1 MSAIKSSNDSR
12 PDRRQSEGNLAWL
25 DLEMT
30 GLDPSADVILQAAV
44 IITSPGLEPLEQFSC
59 DVWQPDSALQRMT
72 PFVRQMHEKN
82 GLLSRVAAS
91 RVDIGF
97 LEKLLLERISGWC
110 PYPALLCGN
119 SIGHDKRFVERWMP
133 GLAGYLSYRTVDVSS
148 LKILVKQWYGDAA
161 AYSKPT
167 TREHD
172 ALFDI
177 QQSIAELSH
186 YRATVFK
193 PSL

>member
-1 MSAIKSSNDSR
+1 MSTLKSSKDSR
-12 PDRRQSEGNLAWL
+12 PERQQNEGNLAWL

-30 GLDPSADVILQAAV
+30 GLDPAADVILQAAL
-44 IITSPGLEPLEQFSC
+44 IITNPRLEALEQFSC
-59 DVWQPDSALQRMT
+59 DVWQPESALQRMT
-72 PFVRQMHEKN
+72 PYVHDMHEKN
-82 GLLSRVAAS
+82 GLLARVAAS
-91 RVDIGF
+91 RVDIGS

-148 LKILVKQWYGDAA
+148 LKILVKQWYGDDG

-186 YRATVFK
+186 YRVTVFK

>member
-12 PDRRQSEGNLAWL
+12 PDRRQGEGNLAWL

-82 GLLSRVAAS
+82 GLLGRVAAS